1 MLSVAIQNY
10 LLWRDIRVIAMST
23 IEDNKRLDKSI
34 APYWKCVY
42 GLVSQQDPMSMG
54 LQRLLLFF
62 TIVSHLPVIFPVT
75 FGSYLFGFDS
85 SYLTFD
91 DTHQA
96 TNISELILLTT
107 GLSPTSILVCA
118 SITIATYTTLIWLD
132 MSTNQRPYKWPVS
145 WETDNNKCYDD
156 MFCEPSRR
164 DRVIRRPGNA
174 LSNIIYFFSS
184 LVILSACKCSED
196 GTTLSGLILSDI
208 IFGGMLMI
216 LAISSTIW
224 HSCNAFWS
232 HSVDLWS
239 MDAVIFYL
247 PIRTASLGMFV
258 ILHNKMSIG
267 FDKASF
273 IASITCL
280 SIFTCLI
287 LLDGRRHYKMYTT
300 RLFQDGFPLAVRH
313 RLPCSPYVLEDWGEK
328 QNPRK
333 PLEAI
338 TIMEVYLFCMLP
350 VLSNIPQWI
359 LIKYLFHSIGS
370 VCLARVVNISLVVG
384 WQYRIFERWSLD
396 GCKHML
402 YLIERITAA
411 NKSGN
416 TSASFL
422 WTTIAAILSPT
433 AILHVCTG
441 ITLLAAYC
449 HVRSLEMTVLSNKL

>member
-1 MLSVAIQNY
+1 
-10 LLWRDIRVIAMST
+10 
-23 IEDNKRLDKSI
+23 
-34 APYWKCVY
+34 
-42 GLVSQQDPMSMG
+42 
-54 LQRLLLFF
+54 
-62 TIVSHLPVIFPVT
+62 
-75 FGSYLFGFDS
+75 
-85 SYLTFD
+85 
-91 DTHQA
+91 
-96 TNISELILLTT
+96 
-107 GLSPTSILVCA
+107 
-118 SITIATYTTLIWLD
+118 
-132 MSTNQRPYKWPVS
+132 
-145 WETDNNKCYDD
+145 
-156 MFCEPSRR
+156 
-164 DRVIRRPGNA
+164 
-174 LSNIIYFFSS
+174 
-184 LVILSACKCSED
+184 
-196 GTTLSGLILSDI
+196 
-208 IFGGMLMI
+208 MI

-350 VLSNIPQWI
+350 VLRKVRVSFVSTYEF
-359 LIKYLFHSIGS
+359 LCSI
-370 VCLARVVNISLVVG
+370 
-384 WQYRIFERWSLD
+384 WSLGD
-396 GCKHML
+396 VDTSYELCLPLIAFATHM
-402 YLIERITAA
+402 Y
-411 NKSGN
+411 
-416 TSASFL
+416 
-422 WTTIAAILSPT
+422 
-433 AILHVCTG
+433 
-441 ITLLAAYC
+441 
-449 HVRSLEMTVLSNKL
+449 